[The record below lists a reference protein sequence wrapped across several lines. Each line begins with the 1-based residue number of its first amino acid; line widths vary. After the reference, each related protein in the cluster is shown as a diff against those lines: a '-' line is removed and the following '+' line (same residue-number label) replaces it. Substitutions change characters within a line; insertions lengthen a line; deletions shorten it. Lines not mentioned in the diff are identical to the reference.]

1 VSLIA
6 VVPGELRASW
16 RDRSSEN
23 KEAVVRKDRPALWRR
38 PLLMVIRSRGSWAR
52 AYTRRQLRLADEDLL
67 STEPLARHVDEAADA
82 VEKTPIPQLADKHR
96 QLRRELFTSVRAV
109 ERRLARSGAYELRS
123 SGALADEELERS
135 LGYVES
141 EVRPELERV
150 SEELEAPPAG

>member
-1 VSLIA
+1 MRVAGWPGGRVSRMQSEEA
-6 VVPGELRASW
+6 GVRA
-16 RDRSSEN
+16 
-23 KEAVVRKDRPALWRR
+23 DRPALWRR
-38 PLLMVIRSRGSWAR
+38 PLLVVIRSRGTWAR

-82 VEKTPIPQLADKHR
+82 VERTPHPQLADKHR

-109 ERRLARSGAYELRS
+109 ERRLARSGAYELGS

-141 EVRPELERV
+141 EVRPGLLRV
-150 SEELEAPPAG
+150 SEELDAPPAG

>member
-6 VVPGELRASW
+6 VVPGELPASW

-23 KEAVVRKDRPALWRR
+23 EEAVVRKDRPALWRR
-38 PLLMVIRSRGSWAR
+38 PLLVLLRSRGSWAR

-82 VEKTPIPQLADKHR
+82 VERTPHPQLADKHR

-123 SGALADEELERS
+123 SGALADDELERS
-135 LGYVES
+135 LGYVQS
-141 EVRPELERV
+141 EVRPELQRV
-150 SEELEAPPAG
+150 SDELDAPSPG